1 MDRKCR
7 HCGRKFTAKR
17 VDAEY
22 CGNACRVAVHRQRR
36 EDQRRA
42 ALDLLAR
49 QSEALA
55 SGGDPAVLAALV
67 REAHRLL
74 DRV

>member
-1 MDRKCR
+1 MDRICR
-7 HCGRKFTAKR
+7 HCGRAFTAKR

-22 CGNACRVAVHRQRR
+22 CGTACRVTVHRQRR
-36 EDQRRA
+36 DAQRRA

-55 SGGDPAVLAALV
+55 SGADEAVLAELA
-67 REAHRLL
+67 REARRLL
-74 DRV
+74 GD